1 MEEQVFNNIS
11 NKVFSRFV
19 KDFNLPIQVTDSR
32 YIMYYLKLYD
42 KVYNSMYFYNLF
54 EKYYME
60 VGGTNEAFLTEY
72 YKVVDNAIE
81 IVKGTPSYK
90 EFIGNT
96 SNMFNR
102 KKEDWF
108 CQNIPNKNVYHPS
121 SEGKTFF
128 SVDLVK
134 GNYSALKYYSQEI
147 KQEADT
153 KDNLILGSHNFEEF
167 ISLFSDNEYFK
178 KSKHLRQVIFGNMNP
193 KRQVTI
199 EKVMIDNLAKVL
211 VEKGLFKKEDIHSV
225 NNDELIFSLAE
236 KKENLEENVK
246 AVAKELNIDIHTET
260 FSIKQIK
267 PLDSFV
273 KIKEDK
279 TIELKCVDSSL
290 MAQVYKHVMKD
301 FLNNKEIIQQ
311 DLMFKASNGLLAYF
325 AEPIT
330 FEEDFTF

>member
-1 MEEQVFNNIS
+1 MEEKIFNNIS

-19 KDFNLPIQVTDSR
+19 KDFNLPIQVTDAR
-32 YIMYYLKLYD
+32 YIMYYLKMYD

-54 EKYYME
+54 EKFYME
-60 VGGTNEAFLTEY
+60 VGGTNEAFLAECH
-72 YKVVDNAIE
+72 KVVDNAIE
-81 IVKGTPSYK
+81 IVKENPSYK
-90 EFIGNT
+90 EFISDTN
-96 SNMFNR
+96 NMFSR

-108 CQNIPNKNVYHPS
+108 CQNIPSKNVYRPS

-147 KQEADT
+147 KGEPDT
-153 KDNLILGSHNFEEF
+153 KENLILGSHNFEEF

-199 EKVMIDNLAKVL
+199 EKVMIDKLARAL
-211 VEKGLFKKEDIHSV
+211 VEKGFFTKEDFYTV
-225 NNDELIFSLAE
+225 NHDELIFSMPE
-236 KKENLEENVK
+236 KKENVVQK
-246 AVAKELNIDIHTET
+246 AKDIAKDLKMDIHADIFT
-260 FSIKQIK
+260 IKQIK

-273 KIKEDK
+273 KIKEDN
-279 TIELKCVDSSL
+279 TIEFKCVDSSL
-290 MAQVYKHVMKD
+290 MPQVYKHVMKD
-301 FLNNKEIIQQ
+301 CLNNKEITQQ

-325 AEPIT
+325 AEPLS
-330 FEEDFTF
+330 FDKLA